1 MLEVGVN
8 PDPAKQ
14 GLQQI
19 SDAADR
25 TAAKVGAAGQKASQ
39 GLSAI
44 GDGAAGSAAKLSRSE
59 KSMVASIERA
69 TAATKAGGKQ
79 GAEYYEM
86 LAKQRGIS
94 GDVLAPYIRQLREAE
109 AAQKALNRA
118 STGISDAQMSAA
130 MRGVPAQF
138 TDILVSLQGGQNPMT
153 VLFQQGGQL
162 KDMFGG
168 IGNAARALS
177 GYILGLVNPFT
188 VAAAAAGVLALAYY
202 QGSKEMDAYNQAI
215 IMSGNAVG
223 TTAGQLASM
232 ASSIDKAS
240 SSITQGRAAE
250 ILAQLALGGR
260 VAADN
265 LGEFAIVAASL
276 EDRAGIPVANTVK
289 AFEELGKS
297 PVEASLKLTEQYRYL
312 TVEIY
317 EQIKA
322 LEDEG
327 RMAEAAT
334 VAQRAYY
341 DAMSER
347 TGELKRN
354 LGVIEMA
361 WGGIQIAAKKAW
373 DAMLNVGR
381 TESPE
386 QKLADAYDR
395 LHKHIMDGP
404 GLFDRGTHSKTAQR
418 MQAEVAALQKDI
430 DARKAQAK
438 SEAERQRI
446 ESEGLKAIQAVGKA
460 NDQALTKQEQM
471 NKALGEYR
479 SNLEKI
485 KAANPNSALLDP
497 KQIEKAEAAIRE
509 RYKEKE
515 GAKGPNLQPAQRRL
529 DLTEIQSAMREEL
542 AMLDQHQRA
551 LGLRRQAGLISE
563 ADYYAQKRAYIVQA
577 AEVEKKALQEQI
589 QRLASEPTKGRDA
602 LAAQKQLAET
612 KAKLALQEID
622 AKNKLAAVD
631 QEALAAMQ
639 RQEAA
644 LQSLAATHAR
654 YLEQLELQQQR
665 TINTAWM
672 GDKERGKLQGEWA
685 IQDRYTNE
693 QRKME
698 DRLLYDNLS
707 PEQRKYAEMR
717 LQQLQVEKE
726 RELELYQQ
734 TYQRLDA
741 MQGDWL
747 NGASQAMRNYADQAA
762 NVAEQTASMFT
773 KAFQGMEDA
782 LVSFAMTGKADFA
795 SLANS
800 IISDLIRIQIR
811 ASLVGGS
818 GNGGLLGSIFSAG
831 MSLFGGG
838 GTTTGGNAAG
848 GLKPPGSWASGGY
861 TGPGGK
867 YEPAGIVHRGE
878 YVINAASTRK
888 LGLGYLNSLNGY
900 ANGGLV
906 GGGGRSAAPGG
917 GVMKVEIINNGEP
930 MRVQSS
936 GIEAGILKVVVE
948 QAVNQSVST
957 VSGQIANRH
966 GTVHQALLQRERG

>member
-1 MLEVGVN
+1 MSNNVHQTMLEVGVN

-223 TTAGQLASM
+223 TTAGNLAAI
-232 ASSIDKAS
+232 ASAIDKAS

-250 ILAQLALGGR
+250 ILAQLASGGR

-312 TVEIY
+312 TAEIY

-334 VAQRAYY
+334 TAQNAYA
-341 DAMSER
+341 DAMDGRMSELTQR
-347 TGELKRN
+347 
-354 LGVIEMA
+354 LGYVEAA
-361 WGGIQIAAKKAW
+361 WEKVSKAAAKAW
-373 DAMLNVGR
+373 DNMRGVGR
-381 TESPE
+381 PLGVEE
-386 QKLADAYDR
+386 QLQRAREELEKGADGRFEWIWNMRKRTLEAQIYD
-395 LHKHIMDGP
+395 LEGQVND
-404 GLFDRGTHSKTAQR
+404 
-418 MQAEVAALQKDI
+418 AAI
-430 DARKAQAK
+430 KAQG
-438 SEAERQRI
+438 EAAYQQVQDA
-446 ESEGLKAIQAVGKA
+446 GVKASNAVAKA

-479 SNLEKI
+479 ANIDKLR
-485 KAANPNSALLDP
+485 AANPNSALLDP

-509 RYKEKE
+509 RFKEKA

-529 DLTEIQSAMREEL
+529 DLAEIQSAMREEL

-551 LGLRRQAGLISE
+551 LDLRRQAGLLSE
-563 ADYYAQKRAYIVQA
+563 ADYYAQKRAYIEQA

-602 LAAQKQLAET
+602 LTTQKQLAET
-612 KAKLALQEID
+612 KAKLALQEIG

-644 LQSLAATHAR
+644 LQSLAATHVR
-654 YLEQLELQQQR
+654 YLEQLEVQQQR

-762 NVAEQTASMFT
+762 NVAGQVDNVFT
-773 KAFQGMEDA
+773 RAFQGMEDA

-811 ASLVGGS
+811 ASLVGGN
-818 GNGGLLGSIFSAG
+818 GNGGLLGSLFSAG

-838 GTTTGGNAAG
+838 AKPLASSGVTVGGVDAMNG
-848 GLKPPGSWASGGY
+848 YASGGY

-878 YVINAASTRK
+878 YVINAASTKK

-906 GGGGRSAAPGG
+906 GGGGAAVGHAQAPA
-917 GVMKVEIINNGEP
+917 VSMTISPIINIDSRTDRADVEALV
-930 MRVQSS
+930 MRGMQTAS
-936 GIEAGILKVVVE
+936 EHA
-948 QAVNQSVST
+948 QQ
-957 VSGQIANRH
+957 Q
-966 GTVHQALLQRERG
+966 LLYKMSRGMA